1 VLKGKENMKNY
12 ILTISN
18 NDKDNLKDFTIF
30 ELENGVEKVVN
41 YGSYYLTNENYII
54 DELRAN
60 YKDLQIER

>member
-1 VLKGKENMKNY
+1 MLKGKENMKNY

-41 YGSYYLTNENYII
+41 YGSYYLTNEKYII
-54 DELRAN
+54 DELKAN

>member
-1 VLKGKENMKNY
+1 MKNY

-18 NDKDNLKDFTIF
+18 NDKENMKDFTIF

-54 DELRAN
+54 AELKTN
-60 YKDLQIER
+60 YKNLQIER

>member
-1 VLKGKENMKNY
+1 MKNY

-18 NDKDNLKDFTIF
+18 NDKENMKDFTIF

>member
-1 VLKGKENMKNY
+1 MKNY

-18 NDKDNLKDFTIF
+18 NEKDNLKDFTIF

-41 YGSYYLTNENYII
+41 YGSYYLTNEKYII
-54 DELRAN
+54 DELKAN

>member
-41 YGSYYLTNENYII
+41 YGSYYLTNEKYII
-54 DELRAN
+54 DELKAN

>member
-1 VLKGKENMKNY
+1 MTNY

-18 NDKDNLKDFTIF
+18 NDKENMKDFTIF
-30 ELENGVEKVVN
+30 QLDNGVEKVVN

>member
-18 NDKDNLKDFTIF
+18 NDKENMKDFTIF

-54 DELRAN
+54 AELKTN
-60 YKDLQIER
+60 YKNLQIER

>member
-1 VLKGKENMKNY
+1 MKNY

-18 NDKDNLKDFTIF
+18 NDKENMKDFTIF
-30 ELENGVEKVVN
+30 EVENEKEKVVN

-54 DELRAN
+54 EELKAN

>member
-1 VLKGKENMKNY
+1 VRKGKENMTNY

-30 ELENGVEKVVN
+30 EIENGVEKVVN
-41 YGSYYLTNENYII
+41 YGSYYLTNEKYII
-54 DELRAN
+54 DELKAN

>member
-1 VLKGKENMKNY
+1 MKNY